1 MTAHA
6 DAFASNLLSPAR
18 GTRPRL
24 AGAAA
29 PDG

>member
-6 DAFASNLLSPAR
+6 AFASNLLSAAR

-24 AGAAA
+24 VWAAA